1 MTIRRGLRI
10 LTVSLL
16 GGVFLASC
24 GSGDEQSKVE
34 PLPHAVVVSAD
45 ANCRQLLRDVKTLAT
60 GVLSRGYA
68 NTLELTTEGF
78 AKPGIRV
85 VKRTGLRQQE
95 LEGAAS
101 DPRFDLYADLFDP
114 IVVLAE
120 QRLEAGREQDLNRVV
135 KLQEQ
140 LTGLELLQR
149 KAARNAGLVDCDTN
163 FLDAMVRS
171 ASE

>member
-1 MTIRRGLRI
+1 MTIRRRLRI
-10 LTVSLL
+10 LTVSLPCAVL
-16 GGVFLASC
+16 LASC
-24 GSGDEQSKVE
+24 GGAGEQSDAE
-34 PLPHAVVVSAD
+34 PLPHAVVVSAN
-45 ANCRQLLRDVKTLAT
+45 ANCRQLLREVKKLAA

-85 VKRTGLRQQE
+85 VKHTGLRQQE
-95 LEGAAS
+95 LERAAD

-120 QRLEAGREQDLNRVV
+120 QRLEAGRGQDLNRVAR
-135 KLQEQ
+135 LQEQ

-171 ASE
+171 ATE